1 MVVGGWVQHVSGQN
15 EDEKGSDRLRIVE
28 LREGL
33 ARGIVGLPPE
43 SRMRSM
49 GYGIVLGSPRGI
61 SQRTVG
67 HGTGNHVRNYWTH

>member
-61 SQRTVG
+61 SHAHCG
-67 HGTGNHVRNYWTH
+67 SWHGNHV